1 MEGYDPVYGARPLK
15 RAIKSFIQDR
25 IAMDLLSGGIVSGD
39 SIVLDYKEEAGG
51 VIIEKAVVVNARPV

>member
-1 MEGYDPVYGARPLK
+1 MTPFTAPDRLK